1 MELASILNRHPDA
14 LCLLGGAERSTA
26 NAISGCRTAQY
37 GLMLTHCG
45 QCNESQNHPR
55 SCGHRSCPRCL
66 NHASSEWLDRQ
77 STKLL
82 PCDYFM
88 VTFTLPYELR
98 RIAKHHSKTVY
109 DALMDCAASTLK
121 TFAKNDIKCAEHI
134 GFSTVLHTHTRK
146 LDYHPHVHVVFPN
159 GGLSKDKALWQ
170 SKPGNYLFNGKALA
184 CVFRARL
191 LRALRA
197 ADLDL
202 PCTPKHWI
210 VHCKQIGKGL
220 PAFKYLS
227 RYLYR
232 GVISENNILSD
243 RDGQITFRY
252 QDNKGK
258 SRTRCLDSKAFIALV
273 LQHVLPKG
281 FRRVRD
287 YGFVHGN
294 AKQTL
299 KRVQWALQVVVP
311 SGPIRPKRQRPIWR
325 CKHCATP
332 LVIIGF
338 CRRRFESG

>member
-1 MELASILNRHPDA
+1 MELASILYSHPDA
-14 LCLLGGAERSTA
+14 LGHLHGAQRSAA

-37 GLMLTHCG
+37 GYLLTHCG
-45 QCNESQNHPR
+45 QCDESQAHPR

-66 NHASSEWLDRQ
+66 NHATSEWLDRQ
-77 STKLL
+77 ITKLL

-98 RIAKHHSKTVY
+98 RVAKRHSKIVY
-109 DALMDCAASTLK
+109 DALMACAASTLK
-121 TFAKNDIKCAEHI
+121 TFAKNDIKCAQHI
-134 GFSTVLHTHTRK
+134 GFSAVLHSHTRK
-146 LDYHPHVHVVFPN
+146 LDYHPHVHVVIPN
-159 GGLSKDKALWQ
+159 GGLSKNKALWQ

-191 LRALRA
+191 LRMLREA
-197 ADLDL
+197 EFDL
-202 PCTPKHWI
+202 PAPPKSWV

-220 PAFKYLS
+220 PALKYLS

-252 QDNKGK
+252 EDNKGK
-258 SRTRCLDSKAFIALV
+258 TRRRTLGSSEFIGLV

-299 KRVQWALQVVVP
+299 KRVQWALQVAIPVK
-311 SGPIRPKRQRPIWR
+311 PKRQRPTWC
-325 CKHCATP
+325 CKHCAGP